1 MEGRVGLFDGRDQST
16 LSSDLSA
23 GGNLADMARDHL
35 WMPYSS
41 PGTQGRTRD
50 DIRLIQAGSGCV
62 LRDVEG
68 REYLDGI
75 SALEAMILG
84 HGAQDVIDA
93 MTIQAQEL
101 AFLDVFRFA
110 APVQVELAAQLAA
123 VAPGMEYVVF
133 TPGGAEADETAI
145 KIARQ

>member
-1 MEGRVGLFDGRDQST
+1 ERMHGLMVKST
-16 LSSDLSA
+16 LLSDLSS
-23 GGNLADMARDHL
+23 GRNLVDVARDHL
-35 WMPYSS
+35 WMPYSA
-41 PGTQGRTRD
+41 PGTQGRRRD
-50 DIRLIQAGSGCV
+50 DIRLIQSGSGCV
-62 LRDVEG
+62 LRDVDG

-75 SALEAMILG
+75 SALEATILG

-123 VAPGMEYVVF
+123 VAPGL
-133 TPGGAEADETAI
+133 
-145 KIARQ
+145 